1 MTRSPENPNSSA
13 DTDRSSLRGVTLL
26 GVAVLGVALG
36 ATVMLWAQKKSAAKW
51 NESHAGSVPTE
62 YGELISITG
71 DAQSTFLA
79 FQNSKKEIRIVI
91 MRGNK
96 LPKTATIIG
105 RDESADAAKSWKQ
118 TAAGAIPGE
127 FGELVRV
134 DGDAQATFLAFR
146 NDENELRT
154 VLLRGARLPNTTTVI
169 GREY

>member
-1 MTRSPENPNSSA
+1 MTRSPENPNSSVV
-13 DTDRSSLRGVTLL
+13 TQRTSLRGVTLV
-26 GVAVLGVALG
+26 GVAVLGVAFG
-36 ATVMLWAQKKSAAKW
+36 ATAMLWAQNKSAAKW

-62 YGELISITG
+62 FGELISITG

-79 FQNSKKEIRIVI
+79 FQNSKKEIRIVN

-96 LPKTATIIG
+96 LPKTTMIIG
-105 RDESADAAKSWKQ
+105 RDESPDSAKSWKQ
-118 TAAGAIPGE
+118 TAAGAVPSA

-134 DGDAQATFLAFR
+134 DGDAQGTFLAFR

-154 VLLRGARLPNTTTVI
+154 ILLRGARLPNTTTVI